1 MPATAEPRAGTEQPA
16 PRASWSP
23 KGEPNLGAL
32 FADEARKGSHLTL
45 PFLLPTTYFVW
56 VVLGDAAS
64 HPAVRA
70 FIALLLAIIVTRW
83 TALLVMA
90 RPSFLP
96 RADEATRVRVWRVAF
111 VTLAWL
117 TSAAFAATYLA
128 ASPWLDLPQI
138 MRLTMIASAVC
149 AVAVL
154 NMAPLLPAYFGY
166 IGIHFGALVVLL
178 LQHPDPRLGGKMP
191 LMAVALVVALVVI
204 AVRTHGMVRDKIV
217 LGLELRE
224 AALRDPLTGLR
235 NRHFVTEFLGQ
246 ASAQVLGDWQKASGR
261 RPVAQKRSFAMLLVD
276 LDHFKTINDT
286 HGHAAGDQVL
296 RAFAKVAREV
306 LRAPDMVARWGGEE
320 FLVVVETR
328 DREALLGIAE
338 RLRRKLA
345 AHRTIAPGGAAL
357 AVTCS
362 IGACLYPFDPER
374 PGDLTW
380 EETVELADR
389 TLYEAKHAGRD
400 RTLWIRPGSA
410 PSLPREALTATR
422 DRMGAAIGER
432 VVEMVAPELGR

>member
-1 MPATAEPRAGTEQPA
+1 LRLVGGSAM
-16 PRASWSP
+16 SSLSP
-23 KGEPNLGAL
+23 KDRTELGAL

-56 VVLGDAAS
+56 VVLGDAARR
-64 HPAVRA
+64 PAVPA
-70 FIALLLAIIVTRW
+70 FIGLLLAVIVLRW
-83 TALLVMA
+83 TVLLAMA

-96 RADEATRVRVWRVAF
+96 RADEATRARVWRAAFVAF
-111 VTLAWL
+111 AWL
-117 TSAAFAATYLA
+117 TSAAFAAIYFA
-128 ASPWLDLPQI
+128 AAPGLDLPQI
-138 MRLTMIASAVC
+138 MRLTMIATAVC

-154 NMAPLLPAYFGY
+154 NMAPLLPAYVGY
-166 IGIHFGALVVLL
+166 IGIHFGALLVLIL
-178 LQHPDPRLGGKMP
+178 RHSDPMLGMKLP
-191 LMAVALVVALVVI
+191 LMVVALVAALVVI
-204 AVRTHGMVRDKIV
+204 AVRNHGMVRDKIV

-246 ASAQVLGDWQKASGR
+246 ASAQVLGEWQNVACR

-286 HGHAAGDQVL
+286 HGHAAGDLVL
-296 RAFAKVAREV
+296 QAFAEVSREV

-328 DREALLGIAE
+328 DRSALLGIAE
-338 RLRRKLA
+338 RLRRRLA
-345 AHRTIAPGGAAL
+345 THRTIAPGGAAL

-362 IGACLYPFDPER
+362 IGACLYPFDPEH
-374 PGDLTW
+374 PDALTW

-400 RTLWIRPGSA
+400 RTLWVRPGPA

-422 DRMGAAIGER
+422 DTMGRAIRER
-432 VVEMVAPELGR
+432 VVEMIAPVLAN